1 MFSKNSRYRKLPDEV
16 TLDAKGRQLLSK
28 SLRLLPEVTGR
39 FRHALD
45 ENDRLDHLAYKYYK
59 QPRKWWH
66 ICDANPDFLSPHDL
80 LGTTPIIS
88 QRFPVSFG
96 GSGDAPW
103 AVLLADTSQQP
114 AFGQTDAAGLLAA
127 GMYPGGVVLGGVA
140 ATGNPEMTELCQG
153 LYEQG
158 TWFVTGEGEIAANDY
173 GHVLKARQTVTIKG
187 IGETHSGVYY
197 VTHVTHS
204 FTTAERATHSS
215 FT

>member
-80 LGTTPIIS
+80 LGTTPVIS
-88 QRFPVSFG
+88 QRFPVSFD

-103 AVLLADTSQQP
+103 ALLLADIMKHV
-114 AFGQTDAAGLLAA
+114 GVMDAGLEEDEETGIVTAVVIVYNQMNINAKELA
-127 GMYPGGVVLGGVA
+127 GIIEDMRFTV
-140 ATGNPEMTELCQG
+140 
-153 LYEQG
+153 
-158 TWFVTGEGEIAANDY
+158 
-173 GHVLKARQTVTIKG
+173 RQPQTIGRVGKL
-187 IGETHSGVYY
+187 IVIPPDVSG
-197 VTHVTHS
+197 
-204 FTTAERATHSS
+204 
-215 FT
+215 